1 MTKKQVFLIGLA
13 LNISI
18 LFLSLSFASYS
29 TNLSIDN
36 IEVAI
41 KQEKDIRITN
51 FYPIE
56 STSNISSYNVDS
68 VHTKLYLPNP
78 ESTVTYKVDVT
89 NISPYALQI
98 ENINVFPENI
108 TYELTDYE
116 LNENLC
122 DNTKSSN
129 ECNQGVKKSFY
140 ITFKYK
146 ENGYDSS
153 NQTGEYL
160 VDAKFTWGFNFRVDF
175 HSNYQDNTLTDETT
189 TQLIPYNTSFP
200 LALNSFVKPGYKF
213 SKWSTMS
220 NGTGINYKNGAFVK
234 NLSTNGRI
242 IELYAQWKIPQTEIY
257 YEGECKF
264 NGQNV
269 SIEGECSNAQ
279 NFDYIN
285 TGIEL
290 FNDEN
295 YQKNFMISF
304 KITDIDDSRF
314 SSGER
319 DTIVNALY
327 EENDNIA
334 GRYPGFLLRIENG
347 KFQLQGGNGRSA
359 ATKVYFTKDELLN
372 KEFKIIRHNDGNSIK
387 LYYMIGT
394 SGPYLLSDVTNLY
407 ATFDTPLTF
416 GASLQI
422 DNTSVFRYSIS
433 KVEDIKFEFL
443 DDNITLSEI
452 ISDEQP
458 PNDDMTTV
466 FAYNGPCIFNGQN
479 INITGDACQDYST
492 TNIINTNV
500 NLFDQDNYKKD
511 FILSFDVS
519 NYNNSQQED
528 SQVTL
533 MNAFRERQ
541 GLGYGMLMRKSS
553 NNIQFLLR
561 DGNGKEKNITI
572 SPNTFSTIKII
583 RNDNLLCYS
592 LNNEKL
598 KFAINYSNF
607 AEPFDVPVTFGGG
620 INKTNAPFRFIKGT
634 ISNMNIQIGEIN
646 DPDLLCPTS

>member
-1 MTKKQVFLIGLA
+1 MIKKQVFIIGLIF
-13 LNISI
+13 NISI
-18 LFLSLSFASYS
+18 LFLSLGYASYS
-29 TNLSIDN
+29 TTLSIDN

-51 FYPIE
+51 FYPVE

-78 ESTVTYKVDVT
+78 DSKVTYKVDVT

-98 ENINVFPENI
+98 ENIDVFPSNI

-122 DNTKSSN
+122 DNNKLSN

-146 ENGYDSS
+146 ENGYDIS

-175 HSNYQDNTLTDETT
+175 YSNYQDNNLIDQTT
-189 TQLIPYNTSFP
+189 TQLIPYDTSFP
-200 LALNSFVKPGYKF
+200 LALNSFIKPGYKF
-213 SKWSTMS
+213 SKWTTDPS
-220 NGTGINYKNGAFVK
+220 GTGLSYRDGSFVK
-234 NLSTNGRI
+234 DLSTNGRI
-242 IELYAQWKIPQTEIY
+242 INLYAQWRLPQTNLY
-257 YEGECKF
+257 YPGQCIF
-264 NGQNV
+264 NGKGND
-269 SIEGECSNAQ
+269 IEGECSENQ
-279 NFDYIN
+279 SIDYVN
-285 TGIEL
+285 TGIKL
-290 FNDEN
+290 FDEEN
-295 YQKNFMISF
+295 YRKNFMLSF
-304 KITDIDDSRF
+304 TITDVDNERF

-327 EENDNIA
+327 EGNDKIA
-334 GRYPGFLLRIENG
+334 GRYPGFLLRIEND
-347 KFQLQGGNGRSA
+347 KWQLQGGNGRVA
-359 ATKVYFTKDELLN
+359 ATKIYFSKDELIG
-372 KEFKIIRHNDGNSIK
+372 KEFKIIRYNDGETIK
-387 LYYMIGT
+387 LYYLLDGN
-394 SGPYLLSDVTNLY
+394 GPYLINDISNLY
-407 ATFDTPLTF
+407 AYFDTPLTF
-416 GASLQI
+416 GANILT
-422 DNTSVFRYSIS
+422 DNLTSDRHSIS
-433 KVEDIKFEFL
+433 TVNDIKFEFL
-443 DDNITLSEI
+443 DDDLSLNEI
-452 ISDEQP
+452 IYGPTPSDEI
-458 PNDDMTTV
+458 TTV

-479 INITGDACQDYST
+479 INITGDSCQDYST

-500 NLFDQDNYKKD
+500 NLFDQDNYQKD

-541 GLGYGMLMRKSS
+541 GLGYGMLIRKAN

-607 AEPFDVPVTFGGG
+607 AEPFDVPVTFGGS
-620 INKTNAPFRFIKGT
+620 INKTNDPFRFIKGT

-646 DPDLLCPTS
+646 DPDLSCPTS